1 MRLILAPFLIL
12 FGYGVAVAIATA
24 VALALFLALALLVDE
39 GGTMTQFWHDLPMM
53 FSGGFVMTFTYA
65 LPGFLMVLVLAW
77 RLGWSRWSIFAAAGS
92 ADAILALLLS
102 GIQGGGASGMLAPGM
117 VLSCVPAGF
126 AGGASYWA
134 SAGRFLH
141 LPRGEPRG

>member
-12 FGYGVAVAIATA
+12 SGYGVAVAVAAAVA
-24 VALALFLALALLVDE
+24 VALSQGID
-39 GGTMTQFWHDLPMM
+39 GGGMAQFWRDLPVMY
-53 FSGGFVMTFTYA
+53 SAGFVMTFVYA
-65 LPGFLMVLVLAW
+65 LPGFLLVLVLAW
-77 RLGWSRWSIFAAAGS
+77 RLGWSRWSIFASAGS
-92 ADAILALLLS
+92 ANAILALLLS
-102 GIQGGGASGMLAPGM
+102 GMHGGGAGEMLVPVM

-141 LPRGEPRG
+141 FPRLLAQT